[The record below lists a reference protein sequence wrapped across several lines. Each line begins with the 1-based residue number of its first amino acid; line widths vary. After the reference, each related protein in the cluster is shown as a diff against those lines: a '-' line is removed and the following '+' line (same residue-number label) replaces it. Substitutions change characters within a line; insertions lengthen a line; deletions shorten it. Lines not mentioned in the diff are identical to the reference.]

1 MVLGFL
7 LYETVDLGV
16 NVVKIGYNSVR
27 GVYYWWYAMDY
38 PEVEREKQAIKDM
51 ETLAQRIEELEQTLR
66 TEQQSNFK
74 LLKN

>member
-1 MVLGFL
+1 
-7 LYETVDLGV
+7 
-16 NVVKIGYNSVR
+16 
-27 GVYYWWYAMDY
+27 MDY

-51 ETLAQRIEELEQTLR
+51 ETLTQRIEELEHTLR

>member
-1 MVLGFL
+1 MVLGFI

-27 GVYYWWYAMDY
+27 GIYYWWYDMDY

-51 ETLAQRIEELEQTLR
+51 EILAQRIKELENTLHSEQTN
-66 TEQQSNFK
+66 TK